1 MIKHRF
7 MQLKIVLLIFCGL
20 FVSIQSSA
28 QIGYQISLLDTKTGE
43 PRTNERVNVSVKI
56 SDSKGNIICNETQSV
71 TSDAFGVLSLTVGNE
86 TTFSNVDWNNL
97 PLSISASVDGI
108 LIGSSSVLN
117 VPVAEYAKATGVLTM
132 EMLVGRT
139 ISMYEDCSM
148 TFASNGIA
156 TFVDPRESYTE
167 RCQFEIDGNNVYVY
181 RHDNS
186 GWAFHYSVKNN
197 KFYMIDD

>member
-1 MIKHRF
+1 MR
-7 MQLKIVLLIFCGL
+7 QLFILLTMLLAF
-20 FVSIQSSA
+20 STSA
-28 QIGYQISLLDTKTGE
+28 QIGYQVSLLDTKSGE
-43 PRTNERVNVSVKI
+43 PRANEKTTVLVKI

-139 ISMYEDCSM
+139 ISMYDDCSM

-156 TFVDPRESYTE
+156 TYVDPYVPSTE

>member
-1 MIKHRF
+1 MR
-7 MQLKIVLLIFCGL
+7 QLFILLTMLLAF
-20 FVSIQSSA
+20 STSA
-28 QIGYQISLLDTKTGE
+28 QIGYQVSLLDTKSGE
-43 PRTNERVNVSVKI
+43 PRANEKTTVLVKI

-139 ISMYEDCSM
+139 ISMYDDCSM

-156 TFVDPRESYTE
+156 TYVDPYVPSTE

-197 KFYMIDD
+197 KFYVIND

>member
-1 MIKHRF
+1 MR
-7 MQLKIVLLIFCGL
+7 QLFILLTMFL
-20 FVSIQSSA
+20 AFSTSA
-28 QIGYQISLLDTKTGE
+28 QVGYQVSLLDTKSGE
-43 PRTNERVNVSVKI
+43 PRANEKTTVLVKI

-139 ISMYEDCSM
+139 ISMFDDGSM

-156 TFVDPRESYTE
+156 TYVDPRESYTE

-181 RHDNS
+181 RHNNII
-186 GWAFHYSVKNN
+186 GWVFHYSVKNN
-197 KFYMIDD
+197 KFYLIDDET

>member
-1 MIKHRF
+1 MR
-7 MQLKIVLLIFCGL
+7 QLFILLTMLLAF
-20 FVSIQSSA
+20 STSA
-28 QIGYQISLLDTKTGE
+28 QVGYQVSLLDTKSGE
-43 PRTNERVNVSVKI
+43 PRANEKTTVLVKI

-139 ISMYEDCSM
+139 ISMYEDSSM

-156 TFVDPRESYTE
+156 TYSSPYESDTQ

-181 RHDNS
+181 RHDNL
-186 GWAFHYSVKNN
+186 GWTFHYSVKNN
-197 KFYMIDD
+197 KFYSIP